1 MPLLWRSS
9 RESRSERCKR
19 AFLLAPICKVL
30 LAPTLVSDRAIMF
43 VESYDDHE
51 PKQQNPQHF
60 YTFILHGWW
69 MVSTNAVIRI
79 YHELISSQVVQIHT
93 LRVTYS
99 QAWQRSC
106 DQRKHVRVT
115 LTSLQD
121 FKLLNHTLSCSCN
134 ISMMKLLETIHQ
146 PCKMKV

>member
-1 MPLLWRSS
+1 MIILFYTCTPYDVFGVKEGELALMSS
-9 RESRSERCKR
+9 
-19 AFLLAPICKVL
+19 VL
-30 LAPTLVSDRAIMF
+30 LELASWLWLAVGLF
-43 VESYDDHE
+43 VESYVDHE

-60 YTFILHGWW
+60 HTFILHGWW

-106 DQRKHVRVT
+106 DQRRHVRVT

-121 FKLLNHTLSCSCN
+121 CKLLSHTLSCSCN
-134 ISMMKLLETIHQ
+134 ISMMKLFLHGW
-146 PCKMKV
+146 

>member
-1 MPLLWRSS
+1 MIILLYTCTPYDVFGVKKGELALMSS
-9 RESRSERCKR
+9 
-19 AFLLAPICKVL
+19 VL
-30 LAPTLVSDRAIMF
+30 LELASWLWLAVGLF
-43 VESYDDHE
+43 VESYVDHD

>member
-1 MPLLWRSS
+1 MIILFYTCTPYDVFGVKEGELALMSS
-9 RESRSERCKR
+9 
-19 AFLLAPICKVL
+19 VL
-30 LAPTLVSDRAIMF
+30 LELASWLWLAVGLF
-43 VESYDDHE
+43 VESYVDHE

-60 YTFILHGWW
+60 HTFILHSWW
-69 MVSTNAVIRI
+69 MVSANAVIRI

-106 DQRKHVRVT
+106 DQRRHVRVT

-121 FKLLNHTLSCSCN
+121 CKLLSHTLSCSCN